1 MATISKKGVQNGVK
15 SMAKKAA
22 SWSQVCKQLSGMG
35 GKVDLGD
42 EGKVYPIEFMRTV
55 GVNVKKNSYKPKD
68 IFAAWSEQMKDGEQV
83 LMSKGVPYLVNF
95 LGYDYQLYRKSTKD
109 ENEYTGVTKKH
120 LCPLVSAVDKGD
132 NTVTVNATN
141 VLRGLQQSL
150 YVEDTLEAI
159 KKSELKCESLKEGY
173 VNLSR
178 DKKCPNWVRIEK
190 CNGEWQPYVSQED
203 KELAAKKA
211 AKEAAR
217 TNKEAASHDTIKAV
231 SEAMA
236 DYQMGYITED
246 EYKSRIL
253 EIASKAA

>member
-35 GKVDLGD
+35 SLVDLGE
-42 EGKVYPIEFMRTV
+42 EGKVKPLRFMQAV
-55 GVNVKKNSYKPKD
+55 GVKTKKNSYKPKD

-83 LMSKGVPYLVNF
+83 LMSKAVPYLVNF
-95 LGYDYQLYRKSTKD
+95 LGYDYQLYRTKD

-120 LCPLVSAVDKGD
+120 LCPLVSAVDKGS

-159 KKSELKCESLKEGY
+159 KKSELKCDALKEGY
-173 VNLSR
+173 VNLSS

-190 CNGEWQPYVSQED
+190 CNGEWQPYVSQDE
-203 KELAAKKA
+203 KELAAKEA
-211 AKEAAR
+211 AKEAINLA
-217 TNKEAASHDTIKAV
+217 KEKAAHQDAIKAMKD
-231 SEAMA
+231 ALA
-236 DYQMGYITED
+236 DYDMGYTTED

-253 EIASKAA
+253 EIASKVA

>member
-35 GKVDLGD
+35 GYVDLGE
-42 EGKVYPIEFMRTV
+42 EGKVRPIEFMHMV
-55 GVNVKKNSYKPKD
+55 GVNVEKNSYKPKD

-83 LMSKGVPYLVNF
+83 LMSKAVPYLVNF
-95 LGYDYQLYRKSTKD
+95 LGYDYQLYRSTKD
-109 ENEYTGVTKKH
+109 KNEYTGVTKKH
-120 LCPLVSAVDKGD
+120 LCPLVSAKGD

-159 KKSELKCESLKEGY
+159 KKSELKCEAMKNGY
-173 VNLSR
+173 VNLSS

-190 CNGEWQPYVSQED
+190 CNGEWQPYVSQEE
-203 KELAAKKA
+203 KELAAKEA
-211 AKEAAR
+211 AKEAINSAKGKDAHR
-217 TNKEAASHDTIKAV
+217 DAIKAMKDALV
-231 SEAMA
+231 AH
-236 DYQMGYITED
+236 DMGYITEE
-246 EYKSRIL
+246 EYRSRIL
-253 EIASKAA
+253 EIASKVA